1 MKKTGIVAL
10 ALAVTLSGCAIQ
22 SNTGKGAAYGTAG
35 GAAAGALLGQI
46 IGQNTQGTLL
56 GAAAGAVIGGL
67 AGTGVGAMMDNQEAD
82 MRNAL
87 AQSESVAVQR
97 EGDLLALTFKSDVT
111 FDVNS
116 DVLLGGVY
124 SELDRVAAVL
134 ARYPQTTI
142 IVEGH
147 TDSTGSDAYNQ
158 QLSERRA
165 NSVARYLAQRGVN
178 ASRIKAIGYGEQ
190 RPVASN
196 DTAEGRQKNRRVEIR
211 ISPDSSS
218 AAANQNNQNY
228 NNQGYDQNYDQSYY

>member
-218 AAANQNNQNY
+218 AAANQHNQNY
-228 NNQGYDQNYDQSYY
+228 NNQDYDQNYDQSYY